1 MTQTSYHRRNT
12 RETYR
17 LMMGSL
23 TENVMAEEW
32 RISLRSHARYLEE
45 PIVREVERSKATSA
59 EYYMI
64 SKFT

>member
-1 MTQTSYHRRNT
+1 
-12 RETYR
+12 
-17 LMMGSL
+17 MMGSL